1 MPKAKTYDFDT
12 IMNMS
17 LEQKRQVYPELAKSA
32 NQRLRRL
39 EARDETDWAY
49 KRVMKDLRTPKG
61 VAPRFAYSKISD
73 ITESALN
80 NRLSDVLR
88 FLNSESSTVSGIRD
102 INKRRIAKFRE
113 NGYTIKNEDLFIE
126 FLKSET
132 FKSLAEQADSEF
144 IMEDIDLAMNQG
156 YSLDEIL
163 AGYNEFINRDIGFN
177 QIQGIRRTYR
187 RHKKRTKKES
197 D

>member
-49 KRVMKDLRTPKG
+49 KRVMKDLGTPKG

-73 ITESALN
+73 ITEAALN

-102 INKRRIAKFRE
+102 INKRRIETFRE

-144 IMEDIDLAMNQG
+144 IIEDIDLAMNQG

-177 QIQGIRRTYR
+177 QIQSIRRAYR